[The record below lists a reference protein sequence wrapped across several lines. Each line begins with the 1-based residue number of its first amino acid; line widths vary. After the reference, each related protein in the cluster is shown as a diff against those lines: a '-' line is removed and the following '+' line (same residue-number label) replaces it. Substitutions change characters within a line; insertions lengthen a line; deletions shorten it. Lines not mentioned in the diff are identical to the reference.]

1 MQALNENTRRFLT
14 NQLVWIGIYFGIAVA
29 VTLLLDFPI
38 SLLVILAIILP
49 LSLYR
54 RRMYFK
60 KMGGGEG
67 SFFRPGGMF
76 GPKGIDYYCINCGT
90 KHRQTACPNCGS
102 KMKKAGF

>member
-1 MQALNENTRRFLT
+1 MK
-14 NQLVWIGIYFGIAVA
+14 NQLVWIGIYFGIALA

-38 SLLVILAIILP
+38 SLLVVLAIILP

-60 KMGGGEG
+60 KMGGG
-67 SFFRPGGMF
+67 SFFGQGGGMF
-76 GPKGIDYYCINCGT
+76 GSKGVDYYCINCGT

>member
-1 MQALNENTRRFLT
+1 
-14 NQLVWIGIYFGIAVA
+14 
-29 VTLLLDFPI
+29 
-38 SLLVILAIILP
+38 
-49 LSLYR
+49 
-54 RRMYFK
+54 MYFK